1 MRKVLLHTPFLVEME
16 LEEID
21 DIPEMLSVW
30 KNNFLSGS
38 ILELWNKLEKRE
50 KLSGTDNKA
59 LRLSR
64 AFLKWLWPILV
75 LSVTAYIEIW
85 SALFLSVILLPIQ
98 VIMIVYLFLK
108 LYTIVCVYSA
118 FNLENSSNKSPLP

>member
-1 MRKVLLHTPFLVEME
+1 MKKVFLNTPFFVEMG

-21 DIPEMLSVW
+21 DIPEMLSLW

-38 ILELWNKLEKRE
+38 ILELWNKY
-50 KLSGTDNKA
+50 KA
-59 LRLSR
+59 FRFSR
-64 AFLKWLWPILV
+64 FFLKLFWPILV
-75 LSVTAYIEIW
+75 LSVTAYIETW

-118 FNLENSSNKSPLP
+118 FNLENSLNKSSLP

>member
-1 MRKVLLHTPFLVEME
+1 MKKVFLNTPFFVEMG

-21 DIPEMLSVW
+21 DIPEMLSLW

-38 ILELWNKLEKRE
+38 ILELWNKLEKPE
-50 KLSGTDNKA
+50 KLNGADKA
-59 LRLSR
+59 FRFSR
-64 AFLKWLWPILV
+64 FFLKLFWPILV
-75 LSVTAYIEIW
+75 LSVTAYIETW

-118 FNLENSSNKSPLP
+118 FNLENSLNKSSLP